1 VQEPLASQEDPQKVE
16 VTLEDQ
22 QRINEFNRLN
32 GKSHE
37 LKAMM
42 EAKKVR
48 IAVFKARSKDMLQCH
63 AFADFVALL
72 LAILSEIVGRP
83 GGCQQ

>member
-1 VQEPLASQEDPQKVE
+1 LQENPQKVE

-42 EAKKVR
+42 EAKKVG
-48 IAVFKARSKDMLQCH
+48 ILLPH
-63 AFADFVALL
+63 A
-72 LAILSEIVGRP
+72 VGRARHV
-83 GGCQQ
+83 